1 VKYILITF
9 LLCSFIKADI
19 IDIALEFLDREYV
32 SNVLESDSKERLI
45 IDLDRLDCVTFIE
58 YSLAKHLSKTPKD
71 FNKTLTNIRY
81 KNGLIDGYLSRN
93 HYFLSWI
100 DNNQQ
105 NGFLRDITRDFN
117 NSEVYSKNISFIS
130 KNIKLYPKIKQIE
143 EIQKIE
149 KEINSKEY
157 FYIKK
162 ENLKDEIERI
172 KSGDIIAITT
182 KIKNLDISHI
192 GFAIWRDSKLH
203 LLHASSKH
211 KKVLISKKSLYQ
223 YLLDNKNQSG
233 ILVLR
238 VN

>member
-1 VKYILITF
+1 MKYILITF
-9 LLCSFIKADI
+9 LLCSFIKAEI
-19 IDIALEFLDREYV
+19 IDIALKFLDRDYIT
-32 SNVLESDSKERLI
+32 NVLETDSKERLI

-58 YSLAKHLSKTPKD
+58 YSLAKHFSKTPKD

-100 DNNQQ
+100 ANNQQ

-130 KNIKLYPKIKQIE
+130 KNIKLYPKIKKIE

-149 KEINSKEY
+149 KEINSKNY

-182 KIKNLDISHI
+182 KIKNLDISHV

-203 LLHASSKH
+203 LLHASSKY
-211 KKVLISKKSLYQ
+211 KKVLISKKNLYQ
-223 YLLDNKNQSG
+223 YLLDNKKQSG